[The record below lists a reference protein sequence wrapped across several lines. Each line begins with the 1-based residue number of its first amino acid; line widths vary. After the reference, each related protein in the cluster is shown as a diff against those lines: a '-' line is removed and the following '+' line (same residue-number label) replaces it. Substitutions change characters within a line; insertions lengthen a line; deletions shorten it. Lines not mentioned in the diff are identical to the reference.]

1 MADADQTNLTTL
13 TVDLLSAYVANN
25 NVEHGAIPELIKSTH
40 AALKVIDLPEPPA
53 SEEPKY
59 EPAVS
64 VRKSLGSDTHI
75 ISLID
80 GKSYQTLKRH
90 LSKHGL
96 TPAQYRERYSLP
108 ATYPMVAKSYSES
121 RRAIAEKL
129 GLGRRVTGAQTPAAG
144 AEPAGA
150 PAIEA
155 PAAKK
160 AAPAKATEVESSR
173 ASTTAAPKPDKV
185 AAAKPKAPG
194 RAKAAAAPATIAAP
208 IAKILTKAKA
218 TQKPKA
224 SVAPAGVE
232 TPIADAPTKPASKAR
247 KAPAPKQS
255 KVTVTT
261 APAKPARKRAT
272 KAAEPAG

>member
-1 MADADQTNLTTL
+1 MADADQTNLTSL

-25 NVEHGAIPELIKSTH
+25 NVELGAIAELIKSTH
-40 AALKVIDLPEPPA
+40 AALKVIDSPEPPA
-53 SEEPKY
+53 PEEPKY
-59 EPAVS
+59 KPAVS
-64 VRKSLGSDTHI
+64 VKKSLGSDTHI

-80 GKSYQTLKRH
+80 GKPYQTLKRH

-129 GLGRRVTGAQTPAAG
+129 GLGRRVAGAQTPAAA
-144 AEPAGA
+144 AEPAPV
-150 PAIEA
+150 PAVEA

-160 AAPAKATEVESSR
+160 AAPAKTTEVESSR

-185 AAAKPKAPG
+185 ATAKPKAPG

-208 IAKILTKAKA
+208 TAKIPTKAKA

-224 SVAPAGVE
+224 PVAPAGVE
-232 TPIADAPTKPASKAR
+232 TTIADAPTKPASKRAR
-247 KAPAPKQS
+247 HRRPS
-255 KVTVTT
+255 R
-261 APAKPARKRAT
+261 AR
-272 KAAEPAG
+272 